1 MIVMFPRETA
11 AASTPRHINPIA
23 WHQSVGFAR
32 QACARIFRDGGTP
45 ADALIAFGIKGAT
58 ARDWSHAVDL
68 IAQSMQTSPR
78 RSAA

>member
-23 WHQSVGFAR
+23 WHQALGFAR

-45 ADALIAFGIKGAT
+45 TDALAAFGLKAT
-58 ARDWSHAVDL
+58 SVTDWSRAVDL
-68 IAQSMQTSPR
+68 IAEAMSSTQR
-78 RSAA
+78 RNAA